1 MVIGDSRLII
11 QAMSGGRRGKNERL
25 ERLLKRIRYMA
36 KRFRKIEF
44 FHVLREL
51 NMKADK
57 AANNFIDIGCYELK
71 VNSKI
76 RLEIP
81 P

>member
-1 MVIGDSRLII
+1 
-11 QAMSGGRRGKNERL
+11 
-25 ERLLKRIRYMA
+25 MA

-51 NMKADK
+51 NVRVDS
-57 AANNFIDIGCYELK
+57 AANKFIDVGCYELK
-71 VNSKI
+71 VNSTVSM
-76 RLEIP
+76 EIP

>member
-1 MVIGDSRLII
+1 MVIEDSRLII
-11 QAMSGGRRGKNERL
+11 QAMSGGRRGKNEQM

-51 NMKADK
+51 NVRVDS
-57 AANNFIDIGCYELK
+57 AANKFIDIG
-71 VNSKI
+71 
-76 RLEIP
+76 
-81 P
+81 